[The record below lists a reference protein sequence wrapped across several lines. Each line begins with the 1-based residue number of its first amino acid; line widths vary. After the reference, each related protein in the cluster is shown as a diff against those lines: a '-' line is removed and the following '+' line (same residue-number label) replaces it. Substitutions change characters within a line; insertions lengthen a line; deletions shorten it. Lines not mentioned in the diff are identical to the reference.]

1 MRLGPGLLVLAL
13 TVALAGCGGGKS
25 DELSKATS
33 EGPIGKGSSGVWL
46 YRPAGKP
53 KDVVVYFHGQG
64 GPKEATP
71 ENHLPWINHLVKRGS
86 IVVYPR
92 YEMAY
97 EADPMQFIVNGVKA
111 AEKKV
116 DVKDLPVLAIGYSRG
131 GAIAVEYA
139 AAAGRNGVPTPDW
152 IMSVFPAPY
161 GNQKKL
167 IDLGQV
173 PHFTQLVILVG
184 DRDQIVGSAGAVLL
198 GRRLQRGG
206 FPGDNIQVEQVMS
219 HGSFNA
225 DHFAPMDTSKA
236 AQTVFW
242 APADRILDE
251 IDAQ

>member
-1 MRLGPGLLVLAL
+1 MRLGPGQLVHALAL
-13 TVALAGCGGGKS
+13 GLAGCGGSKS

-33 EGPIGKGSSGVWL
+33 EGPIGKGSAGVWL
-46 YRPAGKP
+46 FRPAGKP
-53 KDVVVYFHGQG
+53 KNVVVYFHGQG

-86 IVVYPR
+86 VVVYPR

-97 EADPMQFIVNGVKA
+97 EADPMQFIVDGVKA

-116 DVKDLPVLAIGYSRG
+116 DVKGLPVLAIGYSRG

-139 AAAGRNGVPTPDW
+139 AAAARNGVPPPDW

-161 GNQKKL
+161 GNQKQL

-184 DRDQIVGSAGAVLL
+184 DRDEIVGTAGAVLL
-198 GRRLQRGG
+198 GRRLRRSLRPDGHVQGSPDRVLGARRPDPRRDRHPVATRGRARQPARGG
-206 FPGDNIQVEQVMS
+206 
-219 HGSFNA
+219 A
-225 DHFAPMDTSKA
+225 
-236 AQTVFW
+236 
-242 APADRILDE
+242 
-251 IDAQ
+251 